1 MTLGQ
6 SAVEVL
12 IGLGSNLGDS
22 PTLLRRAREELQA
35 TRRLLLTRC
44 SPVYRTEPWGKTDQP
59 WFLNQVCLGVTTLSL
74 HEVLSLLQ
82 EVEHKL
88 GRRREEEEPL
98 GPRPIDLDLLA
109 YDALVYRD
117 AQVEVP
123 HPRLHLR
130 RFVLVPLVDVAPEWR
145 HPVLEK
151 RARELLAKCPDQSQ
165 VEFFAP

>member
-1 MTLGQ
+1 MTSTQ
-6 SAVEVL
+6 AAVEII

-22 PTLLRRAREELQA
+22 PTVLRRAREELQA

-59 WFLNQVCLGVTTLSL
+59 WFLNQVCLGVTALSL
-74 HEVLSLLQ
+74 HEVLALFQ
-82 EVEHKL
+82 DVERRL

-117 AQVEVP
+117 SQVEVP

-145 HPVLEK
+145 HPVLGK
-151 RARELLAKCPDQSQ
+151 RARELLAECPDRSR
-165 VEFFAP
+165 VELFAL